1 MKKSKISK
9 ICVLISII
17 LTIIFVIKV
26 ILDYITYKTTLNSAP
41 FYLWIVV
48 DAIYFLLPALS
59 LLIGGLIAQRRKKE
73 KKVKK

>member
-9 ICVLISII
+9 IFGIASII

-41 FYLWIVV
+41 FYLWVIVN
-48 DAIYFLLPALS
+48 AIYFLLPASVLGIIS
-59 LLIGGLIAQRRKKE
+59 FILQK
-73 KKVKK
+73 